1 MLEKDL
7 LMKISQ
13 QQMISKIFELKPFA
27 CFGNSC
33 LEHLYDDEQPVS
45 FNHANW
51 PTDKL
56 SLSRQQVDFFEVI
69 TI

>member
-27 CFGNSC
+27 CFVNSC

-45 FNHANW
+45 FNHAN
-51 PTDKL
+51 
-56 SLSRQQVDFFEVI
+56 
-69 TI
+69 